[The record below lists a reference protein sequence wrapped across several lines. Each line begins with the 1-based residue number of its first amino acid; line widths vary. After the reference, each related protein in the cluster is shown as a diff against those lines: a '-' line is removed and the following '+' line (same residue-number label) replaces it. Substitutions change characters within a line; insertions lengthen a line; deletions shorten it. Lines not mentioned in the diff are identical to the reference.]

1 MPISR
6 LNLSIARRFAQ
17 GLALSITALLLT
29 SCGDGGSVDTDKPVV
44 RNSNLPNIIFILTDD
59 HGYADLGAQ
68 GVVSD
73 IKTPH
78 LDQLA
83 KTGVRMTSGYVT
95 APQCTPS
102 RAALMTGRYQQK
114 FGVEDNNYSPLPL
127 TQATLAEKLSAV
139 GYKTGIMG
147 KWHLDVNGAS
157 KHWYDEVYAPGS
169 SVPFNEN
176 NIPFAEK
183 LKYYPESRGFQDNFV
198 GYYTNYRANY
208 TLAGNSIS
216 PRNIRDER
224 FRVDVISDA
233 AVTFIERH
241 KADPF
246 FMYVPYYAPHVPLEA
261 TQEYL
266 NLFPG
271 PMPERRRYALAMLA
285 AVDAGVGRIVQKLEG
300 YGIDD
305 DTLIVFIGDNG
316 AALNLTKKDI
326 LPVSAQ
332 TTPSGGSVWDG
343 SLNDPWI
350 GEKGMLSEGGI
361 RVPFLMRWK
370 NHLPEG
376 LVYKEPV
383 ISIDASTTA
392 AAIAGLSTGD
402 LDGINLVPHLKD
414 QALKP
419 NRALYWRFMQ
429 QSAVRQG
436 KWKYLRTADEG
447 EYLFDL
453 STDTHE
459 KINLLTQHPAIAKA
473 LHTQLSDWST
483 TLKTPGLASG
493 LLLGSDK
500 YWYDFYFPK
509 N

>member
-1 MPISR
+1 MHIHFPIQHRWR
-6 LNLSIARRFAQ
+6 LMSSLTLSMA
-17 GLALSITALLLT
+17 ALVLS
-29 SCGDGGSVDTDKPVV
+29 SCGDGSGTTDQTVV
-44 RNSNLPNIIFILTDD
+44 RTSELPNIIFIFTDD

-68 GVVSD
+68 GVLSD
-73 IKTPH
+73 VKTPH

-83 KTGVRMTSGYVT
+83 KTGVRMTAGYVT

-127 TQATLAEKLSAV
+127 SQATLAEKLTAI

-147 KWHLDVNGAS
+147 KWHLDINAS
-157 KHWYDEVYAPGS
+157 SQRWYNEVYAPGS
-169 SVPFNEN
+169 SIPFNEN

-183 LKYYPESRGFQDNFV
+183 LKYYPESRGFQDSFV
-198 GYYTNYRANY
+198 GYSNNYRANFSL
-208 TLAGNSIS
+208 TGQTIA
-216 PRNIRDER
+216 PRTVHDSR
-224 FRVDVISDA
+224 FRVDVISEA
-233 AVTFIERH
+233 ATSFIERH

-266 NLFPG
+266 DLFPG

-285 AVDAGVGRIVQKLEG
+285 AVDAGVGRIVKKLES

-305 DTLIVFIGDNG
+305 DTLIVFMGDNG
-316 AALNLTKKDI
+316 AALNLTKKDV

-332 TTPSGGSVWDG
+332 TTPAGGSVWDG
-343 SLNDPWI
+343 SLNEPWV

-376 LVYKEPV
+376 LVYNEPV

-392 AAIAGLSTGD
+392 AALAGLTTTD
-402 LDGINLVPHLKD
+402 MDGVNLIPYLKNPSS
-414 QALKP
+414 KP
-419 NRALYWRFMQ
+419 DRALYWRFMQ
-429 QSAVRQG
+429 QAAVRQG

-453 STDTHE
+453 TNDQHE
-459 KINLLTQHPAIAKA
+459 KVNLLTQHPAIAQS
-473 LHTQLSDWST
+473 LHTQLSNWSAS
-483 TLKTPGLASG
+483 LKTPGLPSG
-493 LLLGSDK
+493 ALLGADK
-500 YWYDFYFPK
+500 YWYDYYFPS

>member
-1 MPISR
+1 MYTPRCSLRLIQSLTISM
-6 LNLSIARRFAQ
+6 
-17 GLALSITALLLT
+17 TALFLS
-29 SCGDGGSVDTDKPVV
+29 SCGDGTSTADQPVV
-44 RNSNLPNIIFILTDD
+44 RTSDLPNIIFIFTDD

-73 IKTPH
+73 LKTPH

-114 FGVEDNNYSPLPL
+114 FGVEDNNYSPMPL
-127 TQATLAEKLSAV
+127 SQATLAEKLSAI

-157 KHWYDEVYAPGS
+157 KLWYDEVYAPGS

-176 NIPFAEK
+176 TIPLEEK

-198 GYYTNYRANY
+198 GYSTNYRANF
-208 TLAGNSIS
+208 TLSGQSIS
-216 PRNIRDER
+216 PQNVRDNR
-224 FRVDVISDA
+224 FRVDVITEA
-233 AVTFIERH
+233 ATTFIDRH

-261 TQEYL
+261 TREYL
-266 NLFPG
+266 DLFPG

-285 AVDAGVGRIVQKLEG
+285 AVDAGVGRMVQKLES

-305 DTLIVFIGDNG
+305 DTLIVFMGDNG
-316 AALNLTKKDI
+316 AALNLTKADV
-326 LPVSAQ
+326 LPVAASTDPQ
-332 TTPSGGSVWDG
+332 GRSVWNG
-343 SLNDPWI
+343 SLNDPWV

-370 NHLPEG
+370 SHLPEG
-376 LVYKEPV
+376 LVYNEPV

-392 AAIAGLSTGD
+392 AALAGLSTAEM
-402 LDGINLVPHLKD
+402 DGINLVPYLKNTTS
-414 QALKP
+414 KP

-453 STDTHE
+453 TSDQHE
-459 KINLLTQHPAIAKA
+459 QVNLLTQHPAIAKSM
-473 LHTQLSDWST
+473 HTQLTTWSA
-483 TLKTPGLASG
+483 TLKTPGLPSG
-493 LLLGSDK
+493 ILLGADK
-500 YWYDFYFPK
+500 YWYDHYFPE

>member
-1 MPISR
+1 MYQPF
-6 LNLSIARRFAQ
+6 LNCRTTLRFAQ
-17 GLALSITALLLT
+17 QLVISLGTFFLV
-29 SCGDGGSVDTDKPVV
+29 SCGDGANTPSGPVV

-73 IKTPH
+73 IKTPN

-127 TQATLAEKLSAV
+127 SQATLAEKLSTV

-147 KWHLDVNGAS
+147 KWHLDINGSS
-157 KHWYDEVYAPGS
+157 KRWYDEVYAPGS

-176 NIPFAEK
+176 NIPFEEK

-198 GYYTNYRANY
+198 GYYNKYRANF
-208 TLAGNSIS
+208 TLNGQTMAPKTIYDN
-216 PRNIRDER
+216 R
-224 FRVDVISDA
+224 FRVDVISEA
-233 AVTFIERH
+233 ATTFIERH

-246 FMYVPYYAPHVPLEA
+246 FLYVPYYAPHVPLEA
-261 TQEYL
+261 TQQYL
-266 NLFPG
+266 DLFPG

-285 AVDAGVGRIVQKLEG
+285 AVDAGVGQMLRKLES

-305 DTLIVFIGDNG
+305 DTLIFFIGDNG
-316 AALNLTKKDI
+316 AALSLTKADV
-326 LPVSAQ
+326 LPVSAIY
-332 TTPSGGSVWDG
+332 TSAGKTVWDG

-376 LVYKEPV
+376 LVYNEPV

-392 AAIAGLSTGD
+392 AALAGLSTND
-402 LDGINLVPHLKD
+402 FDGINLIPYLKNLN
-414 QALKP
+414 QKP

-429 QSAVRQG
+429 QSSVRQG

-453 STDTHE
+453 STDKQEHL
-459 KINLLTQHPAIAKA
+459 NLLAQHPAIAKSM
-473 LHTQLSDWST
+473 HQQLLTWST
-483 TLKTPGLASG
+483 TLKTPGLPGGA
-493 LLLGSDK
+493 LLGADK
-500 YWYDFYFPK
+500 YWYDYYFPR
-509 N
+509 

>member
-1 MPISR
+1 MY
-6 LNLSIARRFAQ
+6 LSAYSSQQSSRFAHSLVLTVTT
-17 GLALSITALLLT
+17 LALI
-29 SCGDGGSVDTDKPVV
+29 SCGGGDSETTQPVV
-44 RNSNLPNIIFILTDD
+44 RTSDLPNIVFIFTDD
-59 HGYADLGAQ
+59 HGYADLGIQ

-73 IKTPH
+73 VKTPH
-78 LDQLA
+78 LDNLA
-83 KTGVRMTSGYVT
+83 KTGVRMTAGYTT

-114 FGVEDNNYSPLPL
+114 FGVDDNNYAPLPL
-127 TQATLAEKLSAV
+127 TQATLAEKLTAV

-147 KWHLDVNGAS
+147 KWHLDINAGS
-157 KHWYDEVYAPGS
+157 KRWYDEVYAPGS
-169 SVPFNEN
+169 SVPFDERK
-176 NIPFAEK
+176 IPFAEK

-198 GYYTNYRANY
+198 GYSNNYRANF
-208 TLAGNSIS
+208 TLDGQSIS
-216 PRNIRDER
+216 AKNLTDKR

-246 FMYVPYYAPHVPLEA
+246 FLYIPYYAPHVPLEA
-261 TQEYL
+261 SQPYL
-266 NLFPG
+266 DLFPG

-285 AVDAGVGRIVQKLEG
+285 AVDAGVGRIVQKLES

-316 AALNLTKKDI
+316 AVLNLTKADT

-332 TTPSGGSVWDG
+332 TTATGVSVWDG
-343 SLNDPWI
+343 SLNEPWI

-361 RVPFLMRWK
+361 RVPFLLRWK
-370 NHLPEG
+370 DHLPAG
-376 LVYKEPV
+376 LVYHQPV

-392 AAIAGLSTGD
+392 AALAGLSTSD
-402 LDGINLVPHLKD
+402 LDGVNLLPYLKNPN
-414 QALKP
+414 QNL

-429 QSAVRQG
+429 QAAIRQG

-453 STDTHE
+453 STDQQE
-459 KINLLTQHPAIAKA
+459 KVNLLAQQPAVAQA
-473 LHTQLSDWST
+473 MHSQLLNWSA
-483 TLKTPGLASG
+483 TLKTPGLPTG
-493 LLLGSDK
+493 NLLGQDK
-500 YWYDFYFPK
+500 YWYDYYFPR
-509 N
+509 

>member
-1 MPISR
+1 MHISR
-6 LNLSIARRFAQ
+6 FKPTTLTCIK
-17 GLALSITALLLT
+17 GLALGLAILGLT
-29 SCGDGGSVDTDKPVV
+29 SCGDGGSTDPEQPVV
-44 RNSNLPNIIFILTDD
+44 RTSDLPNIIFILTDD

-73 IKTPH
+73 IKTPN

-114 FGVEDNNYSPLPL
+114 FGVEDNNYTPLPL
-127 TQATLAEKLSAV
+127 SQITLAEKLSAA
-139 GYKTGIMG
+139 GYKTGHMG
-147 KWHLDVNGAS
+147 KWHLNINAGS
-157 KHWYDEVYAPGS
+157 KRWYDEVYAPGS
-169 SVPFNEN
+169 P
-176 NIPFAEK
+176 IPFDENKIPAQEK
-183 LKYYPESRGFQDNFV
+183 VKYFSESRGFQDSFF
-198 GYYTNYRANY
+198 GTIDSYRANFN
-208 TLAGNSIS
+208 LKGNSIPTQTIS
-216 PRNIRDER
+216 DKR
-224 FRVDVISDA
+224 FRVDVVSDA
-233 AVTFIERH
+233 AVTFIDRH

-246 FMYVPYYAPHVPLEA
+246 FLYVAYYAPHTPLEA
-261 TQEYL
+261 TQAYL
-266 NLFPG
+266 DLFPG

-285 AVDAGVGRIVQKLEG
+285 AVDAGVGRMVKKLEG

-305 DTLIVFIGDNG
+305 DTLIVFLGDNG
-316 AALNLTKKDI
+316 AALDLTKPDV
-326 LPVSAQ
+326 LPVSAL
-332 TTPSGGSVWDG
+332 TSPNGRTVWNG
-343 SLNDPWI
+343 SLNDPWV

-376 LVYKEPV
+376 LVYNEPV

-392 AAIAGLSTGD
+392 AALAGLSTAD
-402 LDGINLVPHLKD
+402 LDGINLVPYLKD
-414 QALKP
+414 RTLKP
-419 NRALYWRFMQ
+419 NRALHWRFMQ

-459 KINLLTQHPAIAKA
+459 KINLLTQHPAIANA
-473 LHTQLSDWST
+473 MHTQLSNWST
-483 TLKTPGLASG
+483 TLKTPGLPSG
-493 LLLGSDK
+493 ALLGADK
-500 YWYDFYFPK
+500 YWYDFYFPR

>member
-1 MPISR
+1 MPTDFSIQTR
-6 LNLSIARRFAQ
+6 LRLMH
-17 GLALSITALLLT
+17 GLAISLTALFLS
-29 SCGDGGSVDTDKPVV
+29 SCGDGSSTTDQTVV
-44 RNSNLPNIIFILTDD
+44 RTSELPNIIFIFTDD

-68 GVVSD
+68 GVRSD
-73 IKTPH
+73 VKTPH

-83 KTGVRMTSGYVT
+83 KTGVRMTAGYVT

-102 RAALMTGRYQQK
+102 RAALITGRYQQK

-127 TQATLAEKLSAV
+127 SQATLAEKLTSV

-147 KWHLDVNGAS
+147 KWHLDINASS

-169 SVPFNEN
+169 ATPFNEN

-198 GYYTNYRANY
+198 GYSNNYRANFN
-208 TLAGNSIS
+208 LAGQTIS
-216 PRNIRDER
+216 PRTVRDDR

-233 AVTFIERH
+233 ATAFIDRH

-261 TQEYL
+261 TQAYL
-266 NLFPG
+266 DRFPG

-285 AVDAGVGRIVQKLEG
+285 AVDAGVGRIVEKLES

-305 DTLIVFIGDNG
+305 DTLIVFMGDNG
-316 AALNLTKKDI
+316 AAVNLTKQDV
-326 LPVSAQ
+326 LPVSA
-332 TTPSGGSVWDG
+332 TTNAEGRSVWDG
-343 SLNDPWI
+343 SLNEPWI

-361 RVPFLMRWK
+361 RVPFIMRWK

-376 LVYKEPV
+376 LVYNEPV

-392 AAIAGLSTGD
+392 AALAGLTTTD
-402 LDGINLVPHLKD
+402 MDGINLIPYLKSPSS
-414 QALKP
+414 KP

-429 QSAVRQG
+429 QAAVRQG

-453 STDTHE
+453 SKDQHE
-459 KINLLTQHPAIAKA
+459 QVNVLSQHPAIAQA
-473 LHTQLSDWST
+473 LHTQLSNWST
-483 TLKTPGLASG
+483 SLKTPGLPTGA
-493 LLLGSDK
+493 LLGADK
-500 YWYDFYFPK
+500 YWYDYYFPR

>member
-1 MPISR
+1 MHHYPVNTRTGLRRAQSLVIS
-6 LNLSIARRFAQ
+6 LS
-17 GLALSITALLLT
+17 ALILV
-29 SCGDGGSVDTDKPVV
+29 SCGDGANTPSSPVV
-44 RNSNLPNIIFILTDD
+44 RNSDLPNIIFILTDD

-73 IKTPH
+73 IKTPN

-83 KTGVRMTSGYVT
+83 KTGIRMTSGYVT

-127 TQATLAEKLSAV
+127 SQATLAEKLSAV

-147 KWHLDVNGAS
+147 KWHLDVNSAS
-157 KHWYDEVYAPGS
+157 QHWYDEVYAPGS
-169 SVPFNEN
+169 SIPFNEN

-198 GYYTNYRANY
+198 GYSNNYRANFN
-208 TLAGNSIS
+208 LAGQSIA
-216 PRNIRDER
+216 PTTIRDHR
-224 FRVDVISDA
+224 FRVDVVSEA

-246 FMYVPYYAPHVPLEA
+246 FLYLPYYAPHVPLEA
-261 TQEYL
+261 TQQYL
-266 NLFPG
+266 DLFPG
-271 PMPERRRYALAMLA
+271 SMPERRRYALAMLA
-285 AVDAGVGRIVQKLEG
+285 AVDAGVGQIVQQLES

-305 DTLIVFIGDNG
+305 DTVIFFIGDNG

-332 TTPSGGSVWDG
+332 TTPTGGSVWDG

-376 LVYKEPV
+376 LVYHEPV

-392 AAIAGLSTGD
+392 AALAGLSTSD
-402 LDGINLVPHLKD
+402 LDGVNLIPYLKD
-414 QALKP
+414 LNQKP

-429 QSAVRQG
+429 QAAVRQG

-453 STDTHE
+453 STDQQEHL
-459 KINLLTQHPAIAKA
+459 NLLTQHPAIAKGM
-473 LHTQLSDWST
+473 HEQLLNWSA
-483 TLKTPGLASG
+483 TLKTPGLPSG
-493 LLLGSDK
+493 TLVGADK
-500 YWYDFYFPK
+500 YWYDYYFPR
-509 N
+509 

>member
-1 MPISR
+1 MNRSR
-6 LNLSIARRFAQ
+6 LNSQAPLRFAQ
-17 GLALSITALLLT
+17 AIALSLTAILL
-29 SCGDGGSVDTDKPVV
+29 SGCGDGASSTDQPVV
-44 RNSNLPNIIFILTDD
+44 RTSDRPNIIFILTDD

-83 KTGVRMTSGYVT
+83 KTGVRMTAGYAT

-114 FGVEDNNYSPLPL
+114 FGVEDNNYAPLPL
-127 TQATLAEKLSAV
+127 TQATLAEKFSAA
-139 GYKTGIMG
+139 GYKTGMMG
-147 KWHLDVNGAS
+147 KWHLDINSGS
-157 KHWYDEVYAPGS
+157 KQWYDEVYAPGS
-169 SVPFNEN
+169 SVPFNVN

-198 GYYTNYRANY
+198 GYYTNYRANFN
-208 TLAGNSIS
+208 LAGQSIS
-216 PRNIRDER
+216 PQSIRDPR
-224 FRVDVISDA
+224 FRVDVVSDA

-246 FMYVPYYAPHVPLEA
+246 FLYIPYYAPHVPLEA
-261 TQEYL
+261 TQPYL
-266 NLFPG
+266 DLFPG
-271 PMPERRRYALAMLA
+271 SMPERRRYALAMLA

-305 DTLIVFIGDNG
+305 DTLIVFMGDNG

-332 TTPSGGSVWDG
+332 NNPTGGSVWDG
-343 SLNDPWI
+343 SLNDPWL

-376 LVYKEPV
+376 LVYNEPV
-383 ISIDASTTA
+383 ITIDASTTA
-392 AAIAGLSTGD
+392 AALAGVSTNE
-402 LDGINLVPHLKD
+402 LDGINIIPYLKD
-414 QALKP
+414 ITQKP
-419 NRALYWRFMQ
+419 NRAVYWRFMQ
-429 QSAVRQG
+429 QAAIRQG

-453 STDTHE
+453 STDKQE
-459 KINLLTQHPAIAKA
+459 NLNLVTQHPAIASA
-473 LHTQLSDWST
+473 MHTQLMNWSVG
-483 TLKTPGLASG
+483 LKTPGLPTGS
-493 LLLGSDK
+493 LVGSDK
-500 YWYDFYFPK
+500 YWYDYYFPK